1 MMHRKS
7 RWSFALVGM
16 AVTHIAVP
24 AFAQDNPPSSGA
36 PTRAEFNKLQADV
49 REQRQLIIQ
58 MLQTEQQRYD
68 MLLRLLQ
75 GQGGGAAVPGAAL
88 QAPGAEEAPPAEASS
103 GGKKAKAAAPVA
115 EKRFSTVEGK
125 VTGAGAEEAYVYV
138 ENVRGPLARSKSLE
152 IRQEGRQF
160 IPGVAVVQA
169 GTSVTF
175 PNFDTVYHNVFSSSP
190 RNSFDLGT
198 YRAGDKPRSITLTG
212 SGVVEVYCNIHQ
224 KMNAKIL
231 VVPSPLFAKVKS
243 DGSFRIDNV
252 PIGARKVVVWSPRG
266 KPLQQRLEL
275 TGAGAQVSFALDKEE
290 ASAHLNKFG
299 QPYGSYKD

>member
-1 MMHRKS
+1 
-7 RWSFALVGM
+7 
-16 AVTHIAVP
+16 
-24 AFAQDNPPSSGA
+24 
-36 PTRAEFNKLQADV
+36 
-49 REQRQLIIQ
+49 

-75 GQGGGAAVPGAAL
+75 GQGGGAALPGATL
-88 QAPGAEEAPPAEASS
+88 QPPGTEEGAPADPAA
-103 GGKKAKAAAPVA
+103 GPAKKTKTAAAPAV
-115 EKRFSTVEGK
+115 EKRFGSVEGK
-125 VTGAGAEEAYVYV
+125 VTGAGSEEAYVYV
-138 ENVRGPLARSKSLE
+138 ENVRGPLAKSKSLE

-160 IPGVAVVQA
+160 VPGVAVVQA

-190 RNSFDLGT
+190 RNAFDLGT
-198 YRAGDKPRSITLTG
+198 YRAGDKPRSVTLTG
-212 SGVVEVYCNIHQ
+212 SGVVEVFCNIHQ

-231 VVPSPLFAKVKS
+231 VVPSPLFAKVKA
-243 DGSFRIDNV
+243 DGTFRIDNV
-252 PIGARKVVVWSPRG
+252 PVGARKVVVWSPRG
-266 KPLQQRLEL
+266 KPLQQKLEL